1 MSKSRRVLIL
11 DDDIQMCLTLE
22 DILRVKGFEPLMAT
36 SGQKALEIVSH
47 HEVAVALIDL
57 KLEDMGGLEVVENIK
72 ILSPS
77 TECILLTGN
86 ATQDSAIAAIQLG
99 AFSYFLKP
107 FDVEQLLLTI
117 QRAAEKR
124 LVVLALRE
132 NEHRLAVLMDNLPG
146 MVFRSRIDHK
156 RTMLFISRGCK
167 TLTGYEPDNLI
178 KNRLVAYNDLIYA
191 EDNQRVWE
199 KIQDAFSHNDSY
211 QINYR
216 ILTKDGEL
224 KWVWEQG
231 HQINSEEEGGNV
243 NEGLIID
250 ISERKQSEEA
260 LRRSET
266 ILKKAQEVAHLGSWV
281 WHIPT
286 NRMEWSDEMYHIFGV
301 EKETFKGDVADII
314 TQAIHPDD
322 RAKVEQSLMAV
333 ANENKPIQME
343 YRIILP
349 NQSVHTV
356 WNENGELVLDE
367 EGHAI
372 QLSGVIL
379 DITEIR
385 LAEERLRGAQKFADL
400 GTLAAGMAHEMNS
413 PLQVV
418 TGSAD
423 SLLNDL
429 TKQGQIE
436 ATKLRRYLENISRNS
451 WRIAELVRAL
461 NLYARPT
468 DSLTKAND
476 LNNIIHDTLLLI
488 EHQLKTWSNIE
499 VQMNLE
505 DALPAIFCNRNEIT
519 QVLINL
525 LTNARDAMQDGGLI
539 QIRSAFDSQ
548 KNEVVLEVQD
558 SGMGIPS
565 EILDKIFD
573 PFFTTKPVGM
583 GTGLG
588 LAIVSGIIKSY
599 GGHIEIKSMP
609 RQGTTMSLIF
619 PLDGTPYLDNQE
631 PIKFG
636 RYA

>member
-1 MSKSRRVLIL
+1 
-11 DDDIQMCLTLE
+11 
-22 DILRVKGFEPLMAT
+22 
-36 SGQKALEIVSH
+36 
-47 HEVAVALIDL
+47 
-57 KLEDMGGLEVVENIK
+57 
-72 ILSPS
+72 
-77 TECILLTGN
+77 
-86 ATQDSAIAAIQLG
+86 
-99 AFSYFLKP
+99 
-107 FDVEQLLLTI
+107 
-117 QRAAEKR
+117 
-124 LVVLALRE
+124 
-132 NEHRLAVLMDNLPG
+132 
-146 MVFRSRIDHK
+146 
-156 RTMLFISRGCK
+156 
-167 TLTGYEPDNLI
+167 
-178 KNRLVAYNDLIYA
+178 
-191 EDNQRVWE
+191 
-199 KIQDAFSHNDSY
+199 
-211 QINYR
+211 
-216 ILTKDGEL
+216 
-224 KWVWEQG
+224 
-231 HQINSEEEGGNV
+231 
-243 NEGLIID
+243 
-250 ISERKQSEEA
+250 
-260 LRRSET
+260 
-266 ILKKAQEVAHLGSWV
+266 
-281 WHIPT
+281 
-286 NRMEWSDEMYHIFGV
+286 
-301 EKETFKGDVADII
+301 
-314 TQAIHPDD
+314 
-322 RAKVEQSLMAV
+322 
-333 ANENKPIQME
+333 
-343 YRIILP
+343 
-349 NQSVHTV
+349 
-356 WNENGELVLDE
+356 
-367 EGHAI
+367 
-372 QLSGVIL
+372 
-379 DITEIR
+379 

-413 PLQVV
+413 PLQVI

-436 ATKLRRYLENISRNS
+436 ASKLRRYLENISRNS

-461 NLYARPT
+461 NLYARPA

-636 RYA
+636 RYT